1 MFFYDFIVGNDL
13 KPYFL
18 IVVDNK
24 FIYRHEPGLIDYT
37 KSPIHESP
45 TNSITGKQKNKQTK
59 QAQHLSLLDQLNQLT
74 CCQQVWPFTPVKVL
88 CSWPTTMDTSTS

>member
-1 MFFYDFIVGNDL
+1 MLFSDFIVGNDL

-45 TNSITGKQKNKQTK
+45 TNSITGKQKKKKQKNKR
-59 QAQHLSLLDQLNQLT
+59 NT
-74 CCQQVWPFTPVKVL
+74 CRCWIN
-88 CSWPTTMDTSTS
+88 

>member
-1 MFFYDFIVGNDL
+1 MFSLILVANDL

-18 IVVDNK
+18 IVVDDK

-45 TNSITGKQKNKQTK
+45 NNAITGK
-59 QAQHLSLLDQLNQLT
+59 AHLSIDN
-74 CCQQVWPFTPVKVL
+74 VL
-88 CSWPTTMDTSTS
+88 YVAYINWNVVNRSGCSRSSRYFVYG

>member
-1 MFFYDFIVGNDL
+1 LILVGNDL

-18 IVVDNK
+18 IVVDDK

-45 TNSITGKQKNKQTK
+45 NNAITGK
-59 QAQHLSLLDQLNQLT
+59 AQ
-74 CCQQVWPFTPVKVL
+74 TPVAG
-88 CSWPTTMDTSTS
+88 